1 MIIQRYVG
9 LTKHLAQVCCRR
21 LLFVLPC
28 LHPNTEATSYSER
41 VPPELVGEVILLGVV
56 VPVVLPHV
64 HCGVLNTLCL
74 SIWERASSSTGLCVH
89 CACLHNRPLGYKL
102 WEGVWYSTSQKPFK
116 IAQNPI
122 DRNETWWLLPSA
134 GNSSNSSSSSR
145 SPRSTLAAF
154 SFSVAIL
161 YFFWNVVEVI
171 FCRNV
176 FLGSERGSSGSHKVT
191 KIRPFRWKFNLFF
204 HQLLDKLGQHTSVI
218 NIVWR
223 WRNAA

>member
-1 MIIQRYVG
+1 MPIGGAIVLVDRRGCLGAPLLGRGRRLLSVPQSFVHTPLHRAERGHVFSTIISNNQPRANKKQVSVQRRLIIQRYVG

-89 CACLHNRPLGYKL
+89 CACLHNRPLGYEL
-102 WEGVWYSTSQKPFK
+102 
-116 IAQNPI
+116 
-122 DRNETWWLLPSA
+122 
-134 GNSSNSSSSSR
+134 
-145 SPRSTLAAF
+145 
-154 SFSVAIL
+154 
-161 YFFWNVVEVI
+161 
-171 FCRNV
+171 
-176 FLGSERGSSGSHKVT
+176 
-191 KIRPFRWKFNLFF
+191 
-204 HQLLDKLGQHTSVI
+204 
-218 NIVWR
+218 
-223 WRNAA
+223 